1 MPWDIWLIFL
11 VLGVIVPW
19 RGRMRLRQLLA
30 KPRVEP
36 AERLSLYAST
46 IVFQWFAVAVVRW
59 RAWVHGF
66 GAAELGLI
74 VPEGLRLAVIA
85 VFGAVFLTVLQWF
98 NLRRVGL
105 LAMASR
111 GQLQALA
118 ERILPRAPRE
128 TVVFLALAV
137 TAGLCEEFLY
147 RGFAMAVFT
156 RAGLPGWATVAVS
169 SGLFGLAHLYQGR
182 SGLISSMILGVL
194 FGVVRI
200 AYGSLVPVMAWHA
213 AVDVAAGLA
222 GPRYLI
228 RSTAVSDATV

>member
-1 MPWDIWLIFL
+1 TWSLPFFGYATSILYSSLLYKITRKFQVRKHAGSDGVHSRTPLEIASRCRTCFHPRMPWDIWLIFL

-46 IVFQWFAVAVVRW
+46 IVFQWFAVAVVGW

-98 NLRRVGL
+98 NLRRV
-105 LAMASR
+105 
-111 GQLQALA
+111 
-118 ERILPRAPRE
+118 
-128 TVVFLALAV
+128 
-137 TAGLCEEFLY
+137 
-147 RGFAMAVFT
+147 
-156 RAGLPGWATVAVS
+156 
-169 SGLFGLAHLYQGR
+169 
-182 SGLISSMILGVL
+182 
-194 FGVVRI
+194 
-200 AYGSLVPVMAWHA
+200 
-213 AVDVAAGLA
+213 
-222 GPRYLI
+222 
-228 RSTAVSDATV
+228 